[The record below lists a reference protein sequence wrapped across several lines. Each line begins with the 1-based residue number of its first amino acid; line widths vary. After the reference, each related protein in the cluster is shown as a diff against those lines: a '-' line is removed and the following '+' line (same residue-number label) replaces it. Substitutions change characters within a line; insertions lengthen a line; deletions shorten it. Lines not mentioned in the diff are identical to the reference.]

1 MHLKIMND
9 EDAIENFRRKYV
21 VEKVVDKAPVTP
33 FFVDLIN
40 FLCGIN

>member
-1 MHLKIMND
+1 MND

-33 FFVDLIN
+33 FF
-40 FLCGIN
+40 CGFN